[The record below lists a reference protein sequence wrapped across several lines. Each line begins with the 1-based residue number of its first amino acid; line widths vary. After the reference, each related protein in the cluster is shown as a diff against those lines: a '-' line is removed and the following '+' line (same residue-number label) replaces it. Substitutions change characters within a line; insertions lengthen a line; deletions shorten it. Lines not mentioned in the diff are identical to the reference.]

1 MNQFKQTEEFNS
13 AVHFV
18 ASMKDTTTG
27 GFRDATGE
35 NATLLA
41 TWHAIHVLAEKDA
54 KNSELVSKAYEGVDR
69 CALACQNLVSFT
81 FNHY

>member
-1 MNQFKQTEEFNS
+1 MDQFKKTEEFNS

-18 ASMKDTTTG
+18 ASMKDTTSG

-54 KNSELVSKAYEGVDR
+54 KTSELVSKAYDGVDR
-69 CALACQNLVSFT
+69 
-81 FNHY
+81 